1 MPPSHCCHGA
11 ERDPQKALA
20 GGLAAAEAPWRSV
33 VVVMRAGRHVAPVH
47 SIVSDMG
54 RSSGG
59 LGVGGSGSRPGLLQ
73 HTLMLSLGLGVWG

>member
-1 MPPSHCCHGA
+1 M
-11 ERDPQKALA
+11 
-20 GGLAAAEAPWRSV
+20 
-33 VVVMRAGRHVAPVH
+33 VVMRAGRHVAPVH